1 MAFTIGP
8 NLGPPMTHH
17 GSSLS
22 VVILLAFTLLGACE
36 RQGPPKPIGAATN
49 KHMEETPALPSRGTT
64 DTMIEK
70 LKTPTDDAR
79 QTGDVIQGAAD
90 RTSQQAD
97 QANP

>member
-1 MAFTIGP
+1 
-8 NLGPPMTHH
+8 MTHP

-22 VVILLAFTLLGACE
+22 MAILIAFTLLGACE

-49 KHMEETPALPSRGTT
+49 KHVEETPAPPSRGTI

-70 LKTPTDDAR
+70 IKTPMDDAR

-97 QANP
+97 RANP

>member
-1 MAFTIGP
+1 
-8 NLGPPMTHH
+8 MTHL
-17 GSSLS
+17 GIMLS
-22 VVILLAFTLLGACE
+22 VVMLVAVAFLGGCE

-49 KHMEETPALPSRGTT
+49 KHVEETPAPPSRGNTNT
-64 DTMIEK
+64 VIDKI
-70 LKTPTDDAR
+70 KTPMDEAR

>member
-8 NLGPPMTHH
+8 FVGPAMTHP
-17 GSSLS
+17 GSSLW
-22 VVILLAFTLLGACE
+22 VVILLAFTLLGACD

-49 KHMEETPALPSRGTT
+49 KHLEETPAPPSRGNTN
-64 DTMIEK
+64 TMIDK
-70 LKTPTDDAR
+70 IKTPMDEAR

>member
-8 NLGPPMTHH
+8 YLGPAMTHP

-22 VVILLAFTLLGACE
+22 VVILLAFTLLGACD

-49 KHMEETPALPSRGTT
+49 KHVEETPAPPSRGNTN
-64 DTMIEK
+64 TMIDK
-70 LKTPTDDAR
+70 IKTPMDEAR
-79 QTGDVIQGAAD
+79 QTGDVIQGTAD
-90 RTSQQAD
+90 RTSQQVD

>member
-8 NLGPPMTHH
+8 FVGPAMTHP
-17 GSSLS
+17 GSSLW
-22 VVILLAFTLLGACE
+22 VVILLAFTLLGACD

-49 KHMEETPALPSRGTT
+49 KHVEETPAPPSRGNTN
-64 DTMIEK
+64 TMIDK
-70 LKTPTDDAR
+70 IKTPMDEAR